1 MFSQIFLDGVDIDYE
16 YFYDNNQNG
25 SGFAKGDE
33 AKAFLNKVTLG
44 LRAGMGPG
52 KELAH
57 APMDPDLVPGKGYY
71 DLVKTWGQDDVLDFI
86 MPQYYN
92 GLTRPV
98 NDPDGAMSHYST
110 LVEKAFKNDP
120 TKMVFGFC
128 ISDCSGT
135 GSNANGAQAAA
146 MMSTVRDSYACN
158 GGAFFW
164 VADHD
169 GNGAWSL
176 VVSNEIEPYR
186 GCSVVTTPTASPV
199 TIGDDDDDTTTASPS
214 DVLGDDDD
222 ASSSPTKTPPTPSP
236 VTPTKPPKPTLPPTP
251 SPVTPPTNP
260 PTKAPIATPP
270 TDNCSL
276 SCNPGFTGLKA
287 YAGCTKFYH
296 CVLGKVTGS
305 PLPCASGTL
314 FDERYQYCNWESQV
328 TCPPCSPT
336 VAPVAAP
343 VAPPTPPTGPCC
355 PAGYT
360 GLRAY
365 DGCKKF
371 FHCVNG
377 VVTGSP
383 LPCGRGTLFDA
394 DIQNCNWKDQVECK
408 DEERCGRRRLR
419 G

>member
-25 SGFAKGDE
+25 SGFTKGDE
-33 AKAFLNKVTLG
+33 AKKFLNEVTLG
-44 LRAGMGPG
+44 LRNGLSPG

-57 APMDPDLVPGKGYY
+57 APMDPDLTPGKGYY
-71 DLVKTWGQDDVLDFI
+71 DLIRTWGQNDVLDFI

-98 NDPDGAMSHYST
+98 NDPAGAMSHYST

-222 ASSSPTKTPPTPSP
+222 ASKAPVTSPVGTPTTITTSPSEFEGDDDSTTSPITSSPTKTPPTPSP
-236 VTPTKPPKPTLPPTP
+236 VTPTN
-251 SPVTPPTNP
+251 PPTNP

-276 SCNPGFTGLKA
+276 SCNPGYTGLKA
-287 YAGCTKFYH
+287 YAGCTKFYR
-296 CVLGKVTGS
+296 CVAGKV
-305 PLPCASGTL
+305 
-314 FDERYQYCNWESQV
+314 
-328 TCPPCSPT
+328 
-336 VAPVAAP
+336 
-343 VAPPTPPTGPCC
+343 
-355 PAGYT
+355 
-360 GLRAY
+360 
-365 DGCKKF
+365 
-371 FHCVNG
+371 
-377 VVTGSP
+377 
-383 LPCGRGTLFDA
+383 
-394 DIQNCNWKDQVECK
+394 
-408 DEERCGRRRLR
+408 
-419 G
+419 

>member
-98 NDPDGAMSHYST
+98 TNPRGAMEHYT
-110 LVEKAFKNDP
+110 RLVNEAFKKDP
-120 TKMVFGFC
+120 KKMVFGFC

-135 GSNANGAQAAA
+135 GSNANGVQAAA
-146 MMSTVRDSYACN
+146 MMSTVRDAYACN

-169 GNGAWSL
+169 RNGAWSS
-176 VVSNEIEPYR
+176 VVNGEIAPYR
-186 GCSVVTTPTASPV
+186 GCSATGDDDDDSTTTLPSEVPIDDDDDLYNPTMSPSATPTIIPSEFEYDDDDGTDTPTTLPIATTLPPTASPV
-199 TIGDDDDDTTTASPS
+199 TP
-214 DVLGDDDD
+214 
-222 ASSSPTKTPPTPSP
+222 SPTKS
-236 VTPTKPPKPTLPPTP
+236 
-251 SPVTPPTNP
+251 
-260 PTKAPIATPP
+260 PIATPP
-270 TDNCSL
+270 TNDDSCVKSCS
-276 SCNPGFTGLKA
+276 SDKSGLKP
-287 YAGCTKFYH
+287 YDGCTKFYH
-296 CVLGKVTGS
+296 CV
-305 PLPCASGTL
+305 
-314 FDERYQYCNWESQV
+314 
-328 TCPPCSPT
+328 
-336 VAPVAAP
+336 
-343 VAPPTPPTGPCC
+343 
-355 PAGYT
+355 
-360 GLRAY
+360 
-365 DGCKKF
+365 
-371 FHCVNG
+371 NG
-377 VVTGSP
+377 VVTGEP
-383 LPCGRGTLFDA
+383 LPCDEGLLFDEVN
-394 DIQNCNWKDQVECK
+394 QYCNWKAQVDCK
-408 DEERCGRRRLR
+408 VKVCAKAADPVMRLR